1 MSAATALR
9 TPTSE
14 EEKQAVLDQLERL
27 LAHPVFKNS
36 KRFPVFLR
44 YVVEQTLE
52 STSDQPLKERTI
64 GVEVFGREVGY
75 DTNHDP
81 IVRITAGEVRKR
93 IAQYY
98 HEAGHETEIRIEIP
112 IGSYVPEFFSP
123 STPSSVLPPAA
134 PLIRS
139 AALNRARTIIG
150 ARPVRRWVLAG
161 VVLAVVLSFGAR
173 LVMKRVS
180 LGSPQSAVE
189 NFWNPVFASSAPVLL
204 CIGQPPKGIAA
215 GGPMQ
220 QTADNV
226 DNYGR
231 TTDHIA
237 LSDGTALANL
247 VYFLGKRGKS
257 YRVQGS
263 SSTSLTDLRQ
273 GSAILIAGFDNP
285 WTLRAAN
292 SLRFRFLT
300 TSPNPCILSIQ
311 DKQNPARSWSVNYDA
326 PYFRLTQDFAIV
338 ARFFN
343 SSTGQMQVIAA
354 GIGENGT
361 IAAGEFLSD
370 SRFLTQIAARGPSG
384 WEHKNLEAV
393 IATQVI
399 DEKSAPPRLLAIHF
413 W

>member
-1 MSAATALR
+1 MSAAIALR
-9 TPTSE
+9 TPTTE
-14 EEKQAVLDQLERL
+14 EEKQAVLDQLDRL

-36 KRFPVFLR
+36 KRFPAFLR
-44 YVVEQTLE
+44 YVVEQSLDGA
-52 STSDQPLKERTI
+52 SDQPVKERSI
-64 GVEVFGREVGY
+64 GVEVFGRELGY

-98 HEAGHETEIRIEIP
+98 HEPGHETEIRIEIP
-112 IGSYVPEFFSP
+112 TGSYVPEFFPP
-123 STPSSVLPPAA
+123 STPSRASAPAD
-134 PLIRS
+134 PLIS
-139 AALNRARTIIG
+139 QAVLKFARTTIG
-150 ARPVRRWVLAG
+150 SRTVRRWVLA
-161 VVLAVVLSFGAR
+161 AVALSAVLSIGAGFLWIR
-173 LVMKRVS
+173 
-180 LGSPQSAVE
+180 GSSGSAQSAIE
-189 NFWNPVFASSAPVLL
+189 KFWNPVFVSSAPVLL

-220 QTADNV
+220 QTV
-226 DNYGR
+226 DNYVR

-285 WTLRAAN
+285 WTLRAAD

-300 TSPNPCILSIQ
+300 TSPNPYILSIQ
-311 DKQNPARSWSVNYDA
+311 DKQNPARAWSINYDA

-370 SRFLTQIAARGPSG
+370 PRFLTQIAARAPSG

>member
-1 MSAATALR
+1 MSAAIALC

-52 STSDQPLKERTI
+52 GASDHPVKERSI

-112 IGSYVPEFFSP
+112 TGSYVPEFFSP
-123 STPSSVLPPAA
+123 STPSPVLPPAA
-134 PLIRS
+134 PLIGP
-139 AALNRARTIIG
+139 AALNRARTTIAG
-150 ARPVRRWVLAG
+150 RPVRRWVLAG
-161 VVLAVVLSFGAR
+161 VALAVVLSFGASFVMN
-173 LVMKRVS
+173 LVS
-180 LGSPQSAVE
+180 SGSPESAVE
-189 NFWNPVFASSAPVLL
+189 KFWNPVFASSAPVLL
-204 CIGQPPKGIAA
+204 CIGQPPKEIAA

-220 QTADNV
+220 QTV
-226 DNYGR
+226 DNYVR
-231 TTDHIA
+231 TTDHIT
-237 LSDGTALANL
+237 LSDTTALANL

-300 TSPNPCILSIQ
+300 TSPNPYILSIQ
-311 DKQNPARSWSVNYDA
+311 DHQNPARTWSVNYDA

-354 GIGENGT
+354 GIGANGT

-370 SRFLTQIAARGPSG
+370 PRFLMQIAARAPSG

-399 DEKSAPPRLLAIHF
+399 DEKSASPHLLAVHF